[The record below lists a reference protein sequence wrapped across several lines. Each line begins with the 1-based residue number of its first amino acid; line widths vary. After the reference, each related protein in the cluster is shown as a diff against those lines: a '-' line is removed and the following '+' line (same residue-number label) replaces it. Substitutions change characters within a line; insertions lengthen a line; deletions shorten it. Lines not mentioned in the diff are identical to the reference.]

1 MASLLALG
9 AAALIAVTGPTASL
23 EIDAAQAPLADSE
36 LAEMRG
42 GFILPNGIEIGLAL
56 QTSAMADHQ
65 LILTSN
71 VNVAQSGDISIT
83 ARKDAGA
90 PNEAT
95 LQVDQQGVRYV
106 APGFAI
112 TQRVG
117 ESIGTVVENSSDN
130 RTLFISSL
138 LTVTLGNVD
147 PGSMGGAGAAIGR
160 LTSDLAAVRQ

>member
-1 MASLLALG
+1 MGSLLALG
-9 AAALIAVTGPTASL
+9 AAVLVAITGASHA
-23 EIDAAQAPLADSE
+23 EETPLTDSE
-36 LAEMRG
+36 LAQMRG
-42 GFILPNGIEIGLAL
+42 GFVLPNGIEIGLAL

-71 VNVAQSGDISIT
+71 VTVAQSGDVAIS
-83 ARKDAGA
+83 ARKEAGA

-95 LQVDQQGVRYV
+95 LQIDQQTVRYA

-112 TQRVG
+112 TQRIG
-117 ESIGTVVENSSDN
+117 DSIGTVVENSSDN

-160 LTSDLAAVRQ
+160 LTNDVAAVRQ